1 MNMAKKQNSFSSTK
15 RDRNGENVPAIAG
28 VEINEIRMYS
38 IEGKMYLPETD
49 LPKLEY
55 RLKAKNFIAERFT
68 GMTDSYG
75 IPIFEGDVIYQEYW
89 LENMKL
95 DMWHLSAGMKNW
107 DVLLHDAVIR
117 MGSQNMMI
125 PMTEM
130 VMLRCYV
137 NGSRKRP

>member
-15 RDRNGENVPAIAG
+15 RDRNGETVPAIAG

-95 DMWHLSAGMKNW
+95 DHSHPIGKEK
-107 DVLLHDAVIR
+107 VER
-117 MGSQNMMI
+117 
-125 PMTEM
+125 
-130 VMLRCYV
+130 
-137 NGSRKRP
+137 

>member
-95 DMWHLSAGMKNW
+95 DMWHFVCWMKNW
-107 DVLLHDAVIR
+107 DVLSHDAVIR

>member
-15 RDRNGENVPAIAG
+15 GDRNGENVPAIAG

-68 GMTDSYG
+68 GMTDSMVFLYLKEML
-75 IPIFEGDVIYQEYW
+75 F
-89 LENMKL
+89 
-95 DMWHLSAGMKNW
+95 
-107 DVLLHDAVIR
+107 IR
-117 MGSQNMMI
+117 NIGWKI
-125 PMTEM
+125 
-130 VMLRCYV
+130 
-137 NGSRKRP
+137 

>member
-55 RLKAKNFIAERFT
+55 RLIVLAIENVSNFQMHNEPRLFQR
-68 GMTDSYG
+68 
-75 IPIFEGDVIYQEYW
+75 IF
-89 LENMKL
+89 
-95 DMWHLSAGMKNW
+95 
-107 DVLLHDAVIR
+107 
-117 MGSQNMMI
+117 
-125 PMTEM
+125 
-130 VMLRCYV
+130 
-137 NGSRKRP
+137 